1 MKIIKKVGLFVIL
14 VFLTSCGYQ
23 SLYKNLEHK
32 FTIQNINSEGE
43 RKINKIIQNQL
54 KQYQGSK
61 SKKNYDIKIKSYS
74 EKKISQKDTS
84 GNAKMYQLTIK
95 VELEVTISNDQT
107 VKEIFI
113 EKDNYEKVL
122 SEFDLNLY
130 EENITENL
138 SNKISFDIA
147 KFMSSL

>member
-1 MKIIKKVGLFVIL
+1 MKIIKKLGFVLIL
-14 VFLTSCGYQ
+14 IFLTSCGYQ

-32 FTIQNINSEGE
+32 FTIKNISLEGE
-43 RKINKIIQNQL
+43 RTINQIINNQL

-61 SKKNYDIKIKSYS
+61 NKKNYDIKIKSYS
-74 EKKISQKDTS
+74 EKKISQKDTA
-84 GNAKMYQLTIK
+84 GNAKLYQLTIK
-95 VELEVTISNDQT
+95 VELEVTNSDNQT
-107 VKEIFI
+107 FKEIFI
-113 EKDNYEKVL
+113 EKDNYEKVS
-122 SEFDLNLY
+122 SEFNLNLY

>member
-1 MKIIKKVGLFVIL
+1 MKIIKKLSFIL
-14 VFLTSCGYQ
+14 ILIFLTSCGYQ

-32 FTIQNINSEGE
+32 FTIKNISLEGE
-43 RKINKIIQNQL
+43 RTINQIINNQL

-61 SKKNYDIKIKSYS
+61 NKKNYDIKIKSYS
-74 EKKISQKDTS
+74 EKKISQKDTA
-84 GNAKMYQLTIK
+84 GNAKLYQLTIK
-95 VELEVTISNDQT
+95 VELEVTNSDNQT
-107 VKEIFI
+107 FKEIFI
-113 EKDNYEKVL
+113 EKDNYEKVS
-122 SEFDLNLY
+122 SEFNLNLY